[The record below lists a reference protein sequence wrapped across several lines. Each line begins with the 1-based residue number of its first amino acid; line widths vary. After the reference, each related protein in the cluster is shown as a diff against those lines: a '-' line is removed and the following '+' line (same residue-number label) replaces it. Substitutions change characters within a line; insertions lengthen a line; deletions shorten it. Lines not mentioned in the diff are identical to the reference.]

1 MRSLLCAAWA
11 VFLADAAGV
20 GWLTLDGLSS
30 RDPLERAISLGI
42 ADWSEHPSQFC

>member
-1 MRSLLCAAWA
+1 MRSLVCAAWV

-42 ADWSEHPSQFC
+42 ADWSEHPSRFR